1 MCEHE
6 EFFFFAD
13 SVILLSR
20 DLIITMVGKGR
31 AEMEQEKNG
40 IHDVERCEIAMT
52 GSIG

>member
-1 MCEHE
+1 MCEHK
-6 EFFFFAD
+6 EFFLFAD

-31 AEMEQEKNG
+31 AEMEQQKNG

-52 GSIG
+52 